1 MQSRDHEALGTKLR
15 ELMTNA
21 NQDRD
26 DLLRRFRVALHAVER
41 SPSQETFGEL
51 RSAAAPILE
60 KLRAEYRAAGH
71 TDRDRTAMFR
81 WLRAR
86 LADRESAAK
95 PPRFTRSLRPSPQ
108 LHGNAGHQD

>member
-1 MQSRDHEALGTKLR
+1 MSIHKTS
-15 ELMTNA
+15 

-26 DLLRRFRVALHAVER
+26 DLIERFRVALHAVER
-41 SPSQETFGEL
+41 SPSEEAVGEL

-60 KLRAEYRAAGH
+60 WLGAEYRAAGH
-71 TDRDRTAMFR
+71 TDGDHTAMFR
-81 WLRAR
+81 WLRAG

-108 LHGNAGHQD
+108 LHGNAG